1 MTANA
6 FGLIVKLKLSVI
18 LVAVGVLWAV
28 AILSHLILLRILFTK
43 RLLARLRLPY
53 AGSRPPMVTVLLTQ
67 LTVADLAS
75 LLFTMPFL
83 VYHNFFNDWPFGE
96 VLCRLAPF
104 IGSLA
109 NVLDLFSLL
118 ALLLLAHDLVVKS
131 HRPKTSSGK
140 FACLLTSIW
149 TLALVTSLP
158 LLLFLSVH
166 KYEYYNFDSEEEE
179 DRYWQDLEMLE
190 AVRVN
195 QTQTASGFS
204 TSTTTTEKT
213 HSELVIVHYCA
224 PTLLSYPVLARVS
237 YELSN
242 LLQHILPL
250 ISLGVL
256 ALKTFCSSESSLS
269 NFSSSKR
276 KTLSIAHPVS
286 DRERAFAAAISWAS
300 LLVALLWVPIIFF
313 HLLVQFFLVSHL
325 VYVLWHFASL
335 ATQLGVFFKPAVYLL
350 ADSHFRELFK
360 EVLYGFVG
368 VSYVAGKIEPLS
380 IVNGHDEEGV
390 DDTDEQLRYDKFED
404 TVEIV

>member
-1 MTANA
+1 MFST
-6 FGLIVKLKLSVI
+6 LTTSLI
-18 LVAVGVLWAV
+18 LVGIGVLWAG
-28 AILSHLILLRILFTK
+28 AILSHLILLRILLTR
-43 RLLARLRLPY
+43 RLLAKLRLPY
-53 AGSRPPMVTVLLTQ
+53 AGSRPPMVTVLLIQ

-75 LLFTMPFL
+75 LLLSMPLL
-83 VYHNFFNDWPFGE
+83 VYHNFVEGWIFGE
-96 VLCRLAPF
+96 ALCKLAPF

-118 ALLLLAHDLVVKS
+118 GLLLLAHDLVVKS

-140 FACLLTSIW
+140 FACLLTTVW

-158 LLLFLSVH
+158 MLFFLTLH
-166 KYEYYNFDSEEEE
+166 KFWYYNFDSEEEA
-179 DRYWQDLEMLE
+179 DRYWQDLEMLVE
-190 AVRVN
+190 PMGVN
-195 QTQTASGFS
+195 RTTQIVGGFS
-204 TSTTTTEKT
+204 TSSTFTTTERPPPD
-213 HSELVIVHYCA
+213 LVTGHFCA
-224 PTLLSYPVLARVS
+224 PSLQSYSVLAS
-237 YELSN
+237 LGYEFSS
-242 LLQHILPL
+242 LLQHTLPL
-250 ISLGVL
+250 LSLGIL

-276 KTLSIAHPVS
+276 TLSIAHPVS

-313 HLLVQFFLVSHL
+313 HLLVQFFLVNHL
-325 VYVLWHFASL
+325 VYVLWHLASL
-335 ATQLGVFFKPAVYLL
+335 ATQLGVFFKPAVYFLV
-350 ADSHFRELFK
+350 DSHFRELFK